1 MPPRSDPASA
11 APGGVR
17 AAVPATAI
25 VTGGES
31 GIGRATALALAAAG
45 MDVGITWFTDGAA
58 AASVV
63 AEIERLGRR
72 GIASR
77 MDATQVP
84 GCGDVVDGLATGLGG
99 VDVYVHNAGGG
110 PGGRL
115 VDLELESWRR
125 TLALNLDAAFVGIQR
140 AARRMI
146 AAGRGGRIIAVTS
159 VHAELPGMG
168 AAAYSAAKHG
178 VTGLIRTAALELA
191 VHGITANTVAPGEIA
206 TPMTGLDGVDPY
218 TVARPGVPAGR
229 PGDPREVAAVIAFLA
244 SPAAAYVTGADW
256 TVDGGMRLMGPQAA
270 PLLDSDHWRR

>member
-1 MPPRSDPASA
+1 MTLTPSTPDPAPHT
-11 APGGVR
+11 APTT
-17 AAVPATAI
+17 AV

-45 MDVGITWFTDGAA
+45 MDVGITWFVDERAARATADG
-58 AASVV
+58 
-63 AEIERLGRR
+63 IGRLGRR
-72 GIASR
+72 AVVAR
-77 MDATQVP
+77 MDATRLTE
-84 GCGDVVDGLATGLGG
+84 CGEVVDGLADDLGG

-115 VDLELESWRR
+115 VDLDLDTWRA
-125 TLALNLDAAFVGIQR
+125 TLSLNLDAAFIGVQR

-146 AAGRGGRIIAVTS
+146 AAGHGGRIVAVTS

-206 TPMTGLDGVDPY
+206 TPMTGLDGVDPH

-244 SPAAAYVTGADW
+244 SPAAAFVTGAAW
-256 TVDGGMRLMGPQAA
+256 TVDGGMSLMGAQAA
-270 PLLDSDHWRR
+270 PLLRTDDWRR